1 MYDEGYA
8 DGYAQ
13 SAMANPEDDS
23 YCSGY
28 ADGNEDFEYD
38 RAYPDDGDLVDELI

>member
-1 MYDEGYA
+1 MYDVGYA
-8 DGYAQ
+8 DGYNQ
-13 SAMANPEDDS
+13 VAMANPEDED

-38 RAYPDDGDLVDELI
+38 RDYPDDGDLVEEV